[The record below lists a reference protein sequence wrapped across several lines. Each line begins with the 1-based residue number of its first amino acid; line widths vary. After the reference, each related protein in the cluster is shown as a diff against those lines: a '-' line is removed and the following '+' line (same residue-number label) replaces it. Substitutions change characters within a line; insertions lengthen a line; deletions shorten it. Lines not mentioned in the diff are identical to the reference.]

1 MQRRF
6 NDDDVYIVHPEK
18 KHIAGRV
25 SYKNSGYGDKNHHMV
40 KHKLAFADKTHG
52 SGHVAMHGRDIK
64 DQESFNLKESM
75 DHKYQAPFSY
85 ASDIAKDFAPKMLIE
100 STHDDGTPKS
110 SGNAFDVKAFIKKKR
125 EDEGEMRNHKKE
137 KTETGAVYK
146 RKEDAEGA
154 DETDV
159 KPQEKRGRGRPP
171 GKYGSYKKRIK
182 EALEAHSIDVEQI
195 EELSKSTLGSYI
207 KKASERVSDDRFDT
221 GFDTGHSAA
230 DGYRFSVSKESFRKD
245 SKALKRVQN
254 IKKATDRLTKED
266 LDEMSQEEFDSLI
279 EDFEQLDELSK
290 DTLKSY
296 VKKAYADARNKTSS
310 AAHLDAESKY
320 YRDNAAGSGVESHM
334 RKMSSTLKQ
343 RSNEAD
349 DKANKRMSGVFKAAS
364 RLATNTR
371 VTKEE
376 IESIDELS
384 KDTLKSYYNKSAID
398 AYDHSRKA
406 LDAFDAGDKETDDKH
421 YKKMNSRFAGM
432 HKATRK
438 GNLTKK
444 DTNLPKD
451 IMAESCKVGDPVI
464 VRTAQGDKEG
474 KVNDITNTH
483 IGVKHPNVKGIIHYH
498 PEYVKKN
505 VKEAVDETLIEG
517 VSWERWERSHAGSKE
532 VKKSNRG
539 QWMISKHKDGY
550 RYGHKEGE
558 DHITVNGTGKEAAQK
573 GAEWAK
579 EKGHHT
585 AYVLESFLEEEK
597 KPDFTLSSIA
607 NSALTTNRGE

>member
-1 MQRRF
+1 M
-6 NDDDVYIVHPEK
+6 ISE
-18 KHIAGRV
+18 
-25 SYKNSGYGDKNHHMV
+25 
-40 KHKLAFADKTHG
+40 
-52 SGHVAMHGRDIK
+52 
-64 DQESFNLKESM
+64 LK
-75 DHKYQAPFSY
+75 
-85 ASDIAKDFAPKMLIE
+85 
-100 STHDDGTPKS
+100 
-110 SGNAFDVKAFIKKKR
+110 
-125 EDEGEMRNHKKE
+125 
-137 KTETGAVYK
+137 
-146 RKEDAEGA
+146 
-154 DETDV
+154 
-159 KPQEKRGRGRPP
+159 
-171 GKYGSYKKRIK
+171 
-182 EALEAHSIDVEQI
+182 
-195 EELSKSTLGSYI
+195 KSTLSSYRDKAYADAEDRMPSAFYDNNNSSRKKKEEKI
-207 KKASERVSDDRFDT
+207 VKRLSNVRKAS
-221 GFDTGHSAA
+221 
-230 DGYRFSVSKESFRKD
+230 SK
-245 SKALKRVQN
+245 
-254 IKKATDRLTKED
+254 LTKED
-266 LDEMSQEEFDSLI
+266 LDMMSAEGIAELI
-279 EDFEQLDELSK
+279 ENIGQLDELSRK
-290 DTLKSY
+290 TLAMY
-296 VKKAYADARNKTSS
+296 TAKAAADARSKTAS
-310 AAHLDAESKY
+310 AKDLESESKY

-334 RKMSSTLKQ
+334 RKVSSDLKN
-343 RSNEAD
+343 SSKKAD
-349 DKANKRMSGVFKAAS
+349 DKAQKRMSGVFKAAS

-376 IESIDELS
+376 AETIEELS
-384 KDTLKSYYNKSAID
+384 KDTLKSYTEKSAKSAAEHESTSNMFGRAGWIGAMLKADKKSSQRKDGIKKATSRLTKEEIEAIEELSKDTLMSYYNKSAID
-398 AYDHSRKA
+398 AYDHSRKS

-421 YKKMNSRFAGM
+421 FKKMNSRFAGM

-444 DTNLPKD
+444 DINLPKD

-505 VKEAVDETLIEG
+505 VKEDVDETLIEG

-585 AYVLESFLEEEK
+585 AYVLESFLAEEK
-597 KPDFTLSSIA
+597 KSDFTLSSIA

>member
-1 MQRRF
+1 M
-6 NDDDVYIVHPEK
+6 ISE
-18 KHIAGRV
+18 
-25 SYKNSGYGDKNHHMV
+25 
-40 KHKLAFADKTHG
+40 
-52 SGHVAMHGRDIK
+52 
-64 DQESFNLKESM
+64 LK
-75 DHKYQAPFSY
+75 
-85 ASDIAKDFAPKMLIE
+85 
-100 STHDDGTPKS
+100 
-110 SGNAFDVKAFIKKKR
+110 
-125 EDEGEMRNHKKE
+125 
-137 KTETGAVYK
+137 
-146 RKEDAEGA
+146 
-154 DETDV
+154 
-159 KPQEKRGRGRPP
+159 
-171 GKYGSYKKRIK
+171 
-182 EALEAHSIDVEQI
+182 
-195 EELSKSTLGSYI
+195 KSTLGSYI

-221 GFDTGHSAA
+221 GFDTGYSAA
-230 DGYRFSVSKESFRKD
+230 DGYKSSVSKESFRKD

-254 IKKATDRLTKED
+254 IKKATDKLTKED
-266 LDEMSQEEFDSLI
+266 LDQMSSDEIGNLI
-279 EDFEQLDELSK
+279 ENIGQLDELSRK
-290 DTLKSY
+290 TLAMYTAMAAS
-296 VKKAYADARNKTSS
+296 DARSKTAS
-310 AAHLDAESKY
+310 AKDLESESKY

-334 RKMSSTLKQ
+334 RKVSSDLKN
-343 RSNEAD
+343 SSKKAD
-349 DKANKRMSGVFKAAS
+349 DKAQKRMSGVFKAAS

-376 IESIDELS
+376 VEAIEELS
-384 KDTLKSYYNKSAID
+384 KDTLMSYYNKSAID

-406 LDAFDAGDKETDDKH
+406 LDAFDAGDKEADDKH
-421 YKKMNSRFAGM
+421 FKKMNSRFAGM
-432 HKATRK
+432 HKAIRK
-438 GNLTKK
+438 GNLSKK
-444 DTNLPKD
+444 DINLPKD

-498 PEYVKKN
+498 PEYVKKH
-505 VKEAVDETLIEG
+505 VKEDVDETLIEG
-517 VSWERWERSHAGSKE
+517 VSWERWERSHSGSKE